1 MPTSGQGPAAQGRAF
16 GWDQA
21 AADTVLADV
30 PVPQGERQALGAY
43 QAGRADS
50 DRSGCL
56 LPSLACLGADRE
68 PLVGIEAAVSTPG
81 GPDDPGPGSLIA
93 GRGGDQQRAWPPWGP
108 RGGTGSRRGT
118 HSGRA
123 AVHRS
128 PLYHLSAFRLAAH
141 RAR

>member
-21 AADTVLADV
+21 APDTVLADV

-81 GPDDPGPGSLIA
+81 VPDDPGPGSLIA
-93 GRGGDQQRAWPPWGP
+93 GRGGGPPTQRPPSGPGPGAGGPPGTP
-108 RGGTGSRRGT
+108 RGGGAGNRQPRRN
-118 HSGRA
+118 
-123 AVHRS
+123 
-128 PLYHLSAFRLAAH
+128 P
-141 RAR
+141 